1 MKVVNSSIALCLHCH
16 NIENQQFTK
25 KRGEEPNSG
34 RGAQRIVGSTTTGM
48 DYATTLL
55 IAEGNGLKQEH

>member
-1 MKVVNSSIALCLHCH
+1 M
-16 NIENQQFTK
+16 K
-25 KRGEEPNSG
+25 KRDEEPNSG
-34 RGAQRIVGSTTTGM
+34 RGPQRIAGSTTIGM